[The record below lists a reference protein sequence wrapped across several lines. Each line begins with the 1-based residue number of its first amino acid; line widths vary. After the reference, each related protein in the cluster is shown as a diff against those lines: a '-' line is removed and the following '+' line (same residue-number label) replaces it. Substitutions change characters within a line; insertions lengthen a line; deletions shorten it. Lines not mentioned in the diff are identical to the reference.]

1 MLIVSPLFLAHIQRI
16 SAKRPAKYHRH
27 ITSLE
32 GNETG
37 RVSRNLCR
45 VGGLDRSSIRG
56 ILLHGAPPSMSDNE
70 NARVLFRIADSLV
83 RARNEN
89 VAACFFSPP
98 GRRWPEGSD
107 EGASS
112 PLISTLAPHPA
123 AADFSPSG
131 RRNKRHPPRDI
142 EPRSS
147 RPQRL
152 KISPKTSICL
162 TARTTSAISATA
174 CGTARSHTGE

>member
-1 MLIVSPLFLAHIQRI
+1 MIVSPLFFPHIQRI

-70 NARVLFRIADSLV
+70 KTQFLFRIAISL
-83 RARNEN
+83 
-89 VAACFFSPP
+89 PP
-98 GRRWPEGSD
+98 REGKTPPRV
-107 EGASS
+107 SS
-112 PLISTLAPHPA
+112 PRRGEDGPKGQMRGQALRISLPSPPHPA
-123 AADFSPSG
+123 AATFSPSG
-131 RRNKRHPPRDI
+131 RRNKLHPPRDI